1 MLIHLI
7 AVRLGGRVTAQFTFV
22 GRRLGGCDGSS
33 YIPTHL
39 VRELSSTI
47 LSGQEQIN
55 PLGASGSFS
64 Q

>member
-1 MLIHLI
+1 MASFTLM
-7 AVRLGGRVTAQFTFV
+7 GRMQAK
-22 GRRLGGCDGSS
+22 CDGSG